1 MFKMPHNSVKANI
14 LKLVTLR
21 FALVTVMLCAFSGAA
36 FAQLTATFKNYDGT
50 VLYIQKNIRRNQV
63 PQYKGP
69 NPPTR
74 PADAQHT
81 YTFKGWSPTIKAIT
95 TNTTY
100 VAQYTSTVRKYNI
113 TFLNGD
119 GSTLQSSTLAYGAT
133 PSCNKTPTQA
143 QTDQYTYTFK
153 EWSPAITKVTGAAT
167 YTPVFTSTVRK
178 YTITFLNGDK
188 STLQSSSFAY
198 GSTPSCSKTPTKA
211 QTDQYTYTFKEW
223 SPAITK
229 VTGAATYT
237 PTFNQT
243 VRKYTI
249 TFKNE
254 DGTTLQSTNVAY
266 GTKPIYSGSTPTKA
280 STAAYDYKFGGWSP
294 AIETVT
300 EAKVYTALF
309 SPIKRA
315 YPIKFVNYDG
325 TVLQDYSW
333 DYGTTPRYTGSTP
346 TRPADAFCS
355 SYTFSSWYT
364 PITSVT
370 GEKTYYAQF
379 YSTVIPTDAL
389 ENSHSIGLA
398 EDICGNK
405 YNVVRIGSQL
415 WMAEN
420 MRCNRY
426 DTRSERAS
434 YRLLAA
440 VTQDQI
446 YDPYYTDGR
455 KVTSTRQSAGQIQM
469 LGFLYNWAAAVGLAN
484 EAAAKAQTADF
495 VSDRQG
501 ICPNGW
507 HLPSYEEWKALETF
521 IQVTEGYGT
530 QTAGGHLKTTTG
542 WMNNNGDDIYGFSA
556 LPTGYAIGSNI
567 NNVDADTDFWTS
579 TPGSD
584 LNGRSMYLYQG
595 YQRIMHDNNKKYIGR
610 SVRCVRAD
618 EDFVIKFVDAS
629 GKELQSDELKYGQM
643 PVYRGQTPTK
653 ADDAQYTYTFAN
665 WDSEIKAVTDSKTYK
680 AQFKK
685 ELKPLDAPENGH
697 SMDVVTD
704 ICGNKYNVVKIG
716 FQFWLAENIRC
727 TKYDTES
734 ERPGAAVPTTPG
746 SSSYNPY
753 YKVYPTGSDETR
765 WNGQLLA
772 SQIPYLGTFFSWA
785 AAVGFASGT
794 EAVAQTTSFENRRQG
809 ICPNGWHLP
818 TTDEWHVLVDF
829 IELTDGKGVGTAG
842 KHMKTTTGWY
852 NNTNGLDTYGFSAL
866 PADRAA
872 PNNSAGM
879 GGWGKWW
886 TSDAISDAT
895 VSTVQVYHGGDDFMF
910 GANEIKSKSTALCV
924 RCVKNP
930 EKFEIK
936 FVNYDG
942 TELQSTEVEYG
953 SLPEYKGDTP
963 VRDADAQYTY
973 TFSGWSPEV
982 AVVTEAATYT
992 AQFDNTVNKYV
1003 VRFLNEDGTELQSS
1017 ELEYGT
1023 TPAYTG
1029 ETPTKDATAQYTYTF
1044 AGWDSEIADVTG
1056 AKDYTATYTPSTN
1069 KYVVRFLNED
1079 GTELQSEE
1087 LEYGATPAYNGET
1100 PTKEATAQYTYTFNG
1115 WDSEIAEVTGAKD
1128 YTATYTPT
1136 TNKYVVRFL
1145 NEDGTE
1151 LQSEELAYGVTPAY
1165 TGETPTKEA
1174 TAQYTYTFKGW
1185 DSEITAV
1192 TGAKDYKATYTST
1205 TNKYLITFVNYDGT
1219 ELQSGE
1225 VEPEKP
1231 ADAENTY
1238 VFTGWSPSIES
1249 VTEAKTYTAQF
1260 SSTTNKYLI
1269 RFLNEDGT
1277 ELQSEELEYG
1287 TTPEYTGETPT
1298 KDATAQ
1304 YTYTFNGWD
1313 SEIAD
1318 VTGAKDYTATYTPTT
1333 NKYLIIFVNYHN
1345 LCELQWRGT
1354 PER

>member
-1 MFKMPHNSVKANI
+1 
-14 LKLVTLR
+14 
-21 FALVTVMLCAFSGAA
+21 
-36 FAQLTATFKNYDGT
+36 
-50 VLYIQKNIRRNQV
+50 
-63 PQYKGP
+63 
-69 NPPTR
+69 
-74 PADAQHT
+74 
-81 YTFKGWSPTIKAIT
+81 
-95 TNTTY
+95 
-100 VAQYTSTVRKYNI
+100 
-113 TFLNGD
+113 
-119 GSTLQSSTLAYGAT
+119 
-133 PSCNKTPTQA
+133 
-143 QTDQYTYTFK
+143 
-153 EWSPAITKVTGAAT
+153 
-167 YTPVFTSTVRK
+167 
-178 YTITFLNGDK
+178 
-188 STLQSSSFAY
+188 
-198 GSTPSCSKTPTKA
+198 
-211 QTDQYTYTFKEW
+211 
-223 SPAITK
+223 
-229 VTGAATYT
+229 
-237 PTFNQT
+237 
-243 VRKYTI
+243 
-249 TFKNE
+249 
-254 DGTTLQSTNVAY
+254 
-266 GTKPIYSGSTPTKA
+266 
-280 STAAYDYKFGGWSP
+280 
-294 AIETVT
+294 
-300 EAKVYTALF
+300 
-309 SPIKRA
+309 
-315 YPIKFVNYDG
+315 
-325 TVLQDYSW
+325 
-333 DYGTTPRYTGSTP
+333 
-346 TRPADAFCS
+346 DAFCS
-355 SYTFSSWYT
+355 SYTFSRWYT

-379 YSTVIPTDAL
+379 NSTVIPTDAL

-440 VTQDQI
+440 VTQDWI

-455 KVTSTRQSAGQIQM
+455 KVSSTRQSAGQIQM

-556 LPTGYAIGSNI
+556 LPTGYAKGSNI
-567 NNVDADTDFWTS
+567 HNVDVDTDFWTS

-584 LNGRSMYLYQG
+584 LDGRSMYLYQG
-595 YQRIMHDNNKKYIGR
+595 DQRIMHDNNKKYIGR

-653 ADDAQYTYTFAN
+653 ADDVQYTYTFAN

-685 ELKPLDAPENGH
+685 ELKPRDAPENGH

-746 SSSYNPY
+746 SSSSYNPY

-772 SQIPYLGTFFSWA
+772 SQIPYLGTFFSWSG
-785 AAVGFASGT
+785 AVGFATGT
-794 EAVAQTTSFENRRQG
+794 EALAQTTSFENRRQG

-872 PNNSAGM
+872 SGSSAGM

-886 TSDAISDAT
+886 TSDAISDAN
-895 VSTVQVYHGGDDFMF
+895 VSTVQVYHGGDNFMF

-953 SLPEYKGDTP
+953 LLPEYKGDTP

-973 TFSGWSPEV
+973 TFSG
-982 AVVTEAATYT
+982 
-992 AQFDNTVNKYV
+992 
-1003 VRFLNEDGTELQSS
+1003 
-1017 ELEYGT
+1017 
-1023 TPAYTG
+1023 
-1029 ETPTKDATAQYTYTF
+1029 
-1044 AGWDSEIADVTG
+1044 
-1056 AKDYTATYTPSTN
+1056 
-1069 KYVVRFLNED
+1069 
-1079 GTELQSEE
+1079 
-1087 LEYGATPAYNGET
+1087 
-1100 PTKEATAQYTYTFNG
+1100 
-1115 WDSEIAEVTGAKD
+1115 
-1128 YTATYTPT
+1128 
-1136 TNKYVVRFL
+1136 
-1145 NEDGTE
+1145 
-1151 LQSEELAYGVTPAY
+1151 
-1165 TGETPTKEA
+1165 
-1174 TAQYTYTFKGW
+1174 
-1185 DSEITAV
+1185 
-1192 TGAKDYKATYTST
+1192 
-1205 TNKYLITFVNYDGT
+1205 
-1219 ELQSGE
+1219 
-1225 VEPEKP
+1225 
-1231 ADAENTY
+1231 
-1238 VFTGWSPSIES
+1238 
-1249 VTEAKTYTAQF
+1249 
-1260 SSTTNKYLI
+1260 
-1269 RFLNEDGT
+1269 
-1277 ELQSEELEYG
+1277 
-1287 TTPEYTGETPT
+1287 
-1298 KDATAQ
+1298 
-1304 YTYTFNGWD
+1304 
-1313 SEIAD
+1313 
-1318 VTGAKDYTATYTPTT
+1318 
-1333 NKYLIIFVNYHN
+1333 
-1345 LCELQWRGT
+1345 
-1354 PER
+1354 